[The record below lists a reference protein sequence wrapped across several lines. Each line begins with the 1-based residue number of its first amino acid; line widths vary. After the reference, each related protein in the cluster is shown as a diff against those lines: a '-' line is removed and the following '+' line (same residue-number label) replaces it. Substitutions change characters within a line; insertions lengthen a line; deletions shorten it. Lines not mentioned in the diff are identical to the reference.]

1 MINHQT
7 PKTTVN
13 SLDVLSKVI
22 SFCNMEQT
30 TTESLSGDEN
40 FPSSPKT
47 KRGTV
52 YLYIQVTTD
61 REQYWS
67 PRNMKIFVGI

>member
-1 MINHQT
+1 
-7 PKTTVN
+7 
-13 SLDVLSKVI
+13 
-22 SFCNMEQT
+22 MEQT

-67 PRNMKIFVGI
+67 PRNMKIVVGI

>member
-13 SLDVLSKVI
+13 CLDVLSKVI

-30 TTESLSGDEN
+30 TTESLSGNEN
-40 FPSSPKT
+40 FLSSPKT
-47 KRGTV
+47 KKGTI
-52 YLYIQVTTD
+52 YLNIQVTID
-61 REQYWS
+61 CEQY
-67 PRNMKIFVGI
+67 